1 MSRHSLHRFRSL
13 EVTNRVSR
21 IRHFPMLW
29 FLCKQRVCLCNVPL
43 PSLASHISVAHVTSR
58 RCRRIKC
65 ERSDDAA
72 SFKSEYDW
80 VYTTTCF
87 VCICVR
93 VCVFAMWCLL
103 GCMRMCVCVAHTC
116 SSTLIRENPF
126 EIQYF
131 RWRRILAQCLIIKC
145 VRLHWQWCRRVLHW
159 VLALHMGWSVTWY
172 INQWGAHLSD

>member
-58 RCRRIKC
+58 RCRRVKR

-72 SFKSEYDW
+72 SFKSESIRPRVTYA
-80 VYTTTCF
+80 C
-87 VCICVR
+87 VCVLCDVCLGVC
-93 VCVFAMWCLL
+93 VCVFVS
-103 GCMRMCVCVAHTC
+103 RT
-116 SSTLIRENPF
+116 
-126 EIQYF
+126 
-131 RWRRILAQCLIIKC
+131 
-145 VRLHWQWCRRVLHW
+145 RVPQH
-159 VLALHMGWSVTWY
+159 
-172 INQWGAHLSD
+172 